1 MNSLL
6 NTQIITRADLQS
18 VMRIRDESIENEIF
32 TIRRDVLEAAAD
44 GWAQLEINAIEYN
57 FNGTLDEILDRLK
70 DVFPG
75 VDIRYIQREMEIW
88 IKWS

>member
-18 VMRIRDESIENEIF
+18 VMRIRDESIENEIC

-44 GWAQLEINAIEYN
+44 GWEQLEVNAIEYK

-75 VDIRYIQREMEIW
+75 VDIRYIQREIEIW